1 MQVKLVNLRYLD
13 LKQVL
18 NLKSWCDKTI
28 FVITFN
34 FTKYL
39 E

>member
-1 MQVKLVNLRYLD
+1 LRYLG
-13 LKQVL
+13 LKQIL

-34 FTKYL
+34 FTKTN
-39 E
+39 